1 MTAQVR
7 EGAARLATRLLD
19 TAPMRRLLARRPAS
33 TAVLMYHGVV
43 PDGTRP
49 GLWTQLERSA
59 FAAQMRYLADH
70 RPVISVPELVDG
82 LQGRRSLPD
91 HAVAITFDDGYF
103 NVLDQALPELE
114 RFGLPATLFMT
125 AGHFTGD
132 LAPHQL
138 LWFDQIYDAHGDQLV
153 LGFADTVY
161 RRTRT
166 LKRMPE
172 ETRRQV
178 VAHLYGAGFSTM
190 PAGADHPRR
199 LMTLDEL
206 KSLAASPLMTIGAH
220 SLTHGLLTRMPQA
233 QARDEISRSRQVL
246 QSLLQQ
252 PIDTFAF
259 PDGALDETVTQ
270 LVRQAGFRAAFSTRP
285 GAVAQGDDRFTLRRF
300 PVGQDTSLDRF
311 ALILQGLDEVL
322 ASLQSR
328 PRWKE
333 LYG

>member
-1 MTAQVR
+1 
-7 EGAARLATRLLD
+7 
-19 TAPMRRLLARRPAS
+19 MRQLLARRPAS

-49 GLWTQLERSA
+49 VLWTQLERSA
-59 FAAQMRYLADH
+59 FAAQLRYLAEH
-70 RPVISVPELVDG
+70 RPVISVPHLIDG
-82 LQGRRSLPD
+82 LQGRRTLPD

-132 LAPHQL
+132 LAPGQL
-138 LWFDQIYDAHGDQLV
+138 LWFDQIYDSHGDQLV
-153 LGFADTVY
+153 LGFAETVY
-161 RRTRT
+161 RRTRI

-172 ETRRQV
+172 ETRQKV
-178 VAHLYGAGFSTM
+178 VAQLYGAEFARR
-190 PAGADHPRR
+190 PVDPDHPRR
-199 LMTLDEL
+199 LMSLEEL
-206 KSLAASPLMTIGAH
+206 KRLADSPLMTIGAH

-246 QSLLQQ
+246 QGLLQQ
-252 PIDTFAF
+252 PIETFAF

-285 GAVAQGDDRFTLRRF
+285 GAVRRGDDRFTLRRF

-322 ASLQSR
+322 ASLPSR

-333 LYG
+333 IYG